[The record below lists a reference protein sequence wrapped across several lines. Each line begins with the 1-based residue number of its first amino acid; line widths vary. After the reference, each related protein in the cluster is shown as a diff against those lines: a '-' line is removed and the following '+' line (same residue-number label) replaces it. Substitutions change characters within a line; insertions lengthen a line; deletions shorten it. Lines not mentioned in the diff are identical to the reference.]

1 MYRIGSSIKKSN
13 QIRLTTIR
21 TTTNVVI
28 RNYCSE
34 TSSTQPPPQQQP
46 EQQEQKQETPKP
58 IIKKKKQSREIF
70 SEFVDDG
77 DIVVDHRKRSQKKAV
92 VDQRTQD
99 FDKMLASLTMKDL
112 KLMRYSDNPETFELF
127 SREHFNIND
136 AFEMNVTTKSLL
148 QKQKE
153 KEQKELP
160 GSLFKTQKVIYD
172 NYSQIKSDHIAN
184 ELNKFKEEFEKPLVS
199 AYNEVINQSNLLY
212 RTKRAEERLIKKRI
226 EKERKEYKLSGL
238 EKHYRDIIQVRNALD
253 FRGKTILAGSDEED
267 AWQRILERS
276 EITDPHNLSRLHMMD
291 EYNDLGYQSEITEDY
306 INQLSIVPFDF
317 ANPASY
323 SSMVNLID
331 QLVQVDTYRDPEEIA
346 SLLVAEKLR
355 AIKKANDQGTE
366 EGKKLS
372 KLLQSQ
378 LILELKADRYLETY
392 ECTLPEL
399 PTPEEIKKFTIDELK
414 ELEIVRMAVTRLEQY
429 QEAKNRIHILEDNTK
444 QDKIDNYKFYQ
455 QMNTPSVANSR
466 DAANLLAVGEMSL
479 KAGTRPSTED
489 EIIDLLPHDEEV
501 VEEHEDDLV
510 DDEKVVATNEEE
522 PPQEVEESEPVPD
535 IEDPFAINKDFFGKN
550 GRFLLSDKV
559 DAEVEEEEQELE
571 DLIKD
576 DEDVSIE
583 NVEPLITDPTAE
595 SVPIVVEESVT
606 TVVEESITKPPKFL
620 ERFAEKGKLPIKNTK
635 KDTIRQIAE
644 SLFNINYD
652 YQEELDEI
660 DDRMEAIEAFHEIQE
675 ELPLDEREGELDEDI
690 VRPLPSTLPD
700 LQALS
705 AKIRKNEEEAL
716 NMIANKYINQEV
728 NEKTATE
735 VLDQIYE
742 AYKTNNLF
750 DKDII
755 EHDKNTI
762 REANGDVAI
771 PESMYFEYDTTF
783 SDLVDRDVIFKMPLK
798 DTDLVRVLTHQL
810 TETGLLRQEKVLKHN
825 TDDMPVSKELVES
838 NPDAFPD
845 FVKEIID
852 QNPNDSTDM
861 PITREYIETCDPLIK
876 EFRKKISITNEDGS
890 VVEGEVVEEELIKDE
905 NENEEDEEYEE
916 DDDDNDGKERVI
928 KRSDEVHDEIY
939 DERRL
944 YINLRPQIKDE
955 GVISIP
961 TSTKKITKPIE
972 RDGIENNDGW
982 LMGKPFNMLNYRL
995 NNQPNKLPMDNA
1007 QSDSQRVPGE
1017 NEPDI
1022 LVEELVDEE
1031 DEEFRDLSPSHD
1043 QQPKLFEQ
1051 TDLYY
1056 YLQQGKNQEWFRPE
1070 KISDKDITS
1079 LERRQT
1085 WYPRQHIKTY
1095 PFEFISSHNTTDQTI
1110 EDSWVNRKA
1119 VLKVNISAFNLSK
1132 TVQDRLAQLTANRYD
1147 PQKKVLTLI
1156 ANNHKTLP
1164 ENKYEVKR
1172 LFKELL
1178 HEASLA
1184 DPNFVSVRTD
1194 NYKAPQ
1200 PQSFVPS
1207 QAAKNQTRFNLY
1219 RLQGFPLL
1227 NNQQRQHM
1235 ELYSHIRSHLD
1246 STL

>member
-13 QIRLTTIR
+13 QIRLATIR

-34 TSSTQPPPQQQP
+34 TSSTQPPPP
-46 EQQEQKQETPKP
+46 EQGQETPKP

-77 DIVVDHRKRSQKKAV
+77 DVVVDHRKHSQKKAV

-136 AFEMNVTTKSLL
+136 AFEMNLTTKSLL

-238 EKHYRDIIQVRNALD
+238 EKHYRDIVQVRNALD

-291 EYNDLGYQSEITEDY
+291 EYNDLGYQTEITEDY

-414 ELEIVRMAVTRLEQY
+414 ELEIVRMAATRLEQY

-455 QMNTPSVANSR
+455 QMNAPSVANSR
-466 DAANLLAVGEMSL
+466 DATNLLTVGEMSL

-501 VEEHEDDLV
+501 REEHEDDLV
-510 DDEKVVATNEEE
+510 DDEKVVATTNEEE
-522 PPQEVEESEPVPD
+522 PSQEVEESEPVPD
-535 IEDPFAINKDFFGKN
+535 IEDPFAINKDFFDKN
-550 GRFLLSDKV
+550 GRFLLSDKIE
-559 DAEVEEEEQELE
+559 AEEQEQE

-576 DEDVSIE
+576 DDVAIE
-583 NVEPLITDPTAE
+583 NVESLITEE
-595 SVPIVVEESVT
+595 SVPIAVEESVT
-606 TVVEESITKPPKFL
+606 TVVEESVTKPPKFL
-620 ERFAEKGKLPIKNTK
+620 ERFAEKGKLPPIRNSN
-635 KDTIRQIAE
+635 KDSVRQIAE
-644 SLFNINYD
+644 SLFNINFD

-660 DDRMEAIEAFHEIQE
+660 DGRMDAIDAFHENQE

-700 LQALS
+700 LKALS
-705 AKIRKNEEEAL
+705 AKIRKNEEESL

-810 TETGLLRQEKVLKHN
+810 TETGLLKQEKVLKHN

-861 PITREYIETCDPLIK
+861 PITREYIETYDPLIK
-876 EFRKKISITNEDGS
+876 EFREKMSITKNKDGS
-890 VVEGEVVEEELIKDE
+890 VVEEVIEEELIKDE
-905 NENEEDEEYEE
+905 NEEEEDEDEE
-916 DDDDNDGKERVI
+916 DEGDNKQRVI
-928 KRSDEVHDEIY
+928 ERSDEVHDEIY

-955 GVISIP
+955 GVISVP

-972 RDGIENNDGW
+972 KDGIDNNDGW

-995 NNQPNKLPMDNA
+995 NNQPNKLPMDNV
-1007 QSDSQRVPGE
+1007 QSEGERVPGE
-1017 NEPDI
+1017 DEPDI
-1022 LVEELVDEE
+1022 LVEELADEE
-1031 DEEFRDLSPSHD
+1031 DEEFKDLSPSFD
-1043 QQPKLFEQ
+1043 QQPKIFEQ

-1147 PQKKVLTLI
+1147 PQKKVLTLV